1 MAVPSQQDMHRPILE
16 ITSKAHDEI
25 VSLQQIKEALIQRF
39 SLDHKDLAERVPS
52 GQNRFTNRLHW
63 AVSYLRRAGLLHSP
77 SKASFRITEPGFNI
91 LSSQSG
97 DLGTAQLKGLID
109 AGSQQTHQDV
119 RETVQS
125 RDTSGVTPDEQVGD
139 LHDELNDKLAD
150 ELLDSVRKVS
160 PDQFERL
167 MVSLL
172 EKMGYGKGRAVGQSG
187 DGGIDGIIHQDRL
200 GLGKVYIQAKR
211 WQSGV
216 GEPEIRNF
224 SGSLQAKGASTGVFI
239 TTSNFVP
246 KALETA
252 DRISAGP
259 QFIRLIAG
267 AELSRLMIEYDVGVV
282 TETTYHV
289 KKVDENYFVKDV

>member
-1 MAVPSQQDMHRPILE
+1 MAVPSHQDLHRPILE

-25 VSLQQIKEALIQRF
+25 VSLQRIKDALIQRF
-39 SLDHKDLAERVPS
+39 SLDQQDLAERVPS
-52 GQNRFTNRLHW
+52 GQNRFTNRAYW
-63 AVSYLRRAGLLHSP
+63 AVSYLKRAGLLKSP
-77 SKASFRITEPGFNI
+77 SRACFQITEQGLRI
-91 LSSQSG
+91 LETQQG
-97 DLGTAQLKGLID
+97 DIGITQLKGLID
-109 AGSQQTHQDV
+109 AADQHTQRNIEATVASGETH
-119 RETVQS
+119 
-125 RDTSGVTPDEQVGD
+125 GVTPDEQVGD
-139 LHDELNDKLAD
+139 LHGELNDKLAD
-150 ELLDSVRKVS
+150 ELLDNVRKVS

-172 EKMGYGKGRAVGQSG
+172 KKMGYGKGRAVGQSG
-187 DGGIDGIIHQDRL
+187 DGGIDGIIHRDRL
-200 GLGKVYIQAKR
+200 GLGKVYIQTKR

-246 KALETA
+246 KALQTA

-289 KKVDENYFVKDV
+289 KKVDENYFVEDL